1 MREVKRALG
10 AAALACAAALCSAC
24 GSDTTTPTTPTPT
37 QVTDTL
43 TGTVTQNGANTQT
56 FTANAAGTVT
66 ATLTD
71 LQPVDSVT
79 IGFSIGTTIGTFC
92 QATLANDAATKGF
105 SFTATAAT
113 AGSYCVRVYDV
124 GNVTSDTPINYTVTV
139 VHN

>member
-1 MREVKRALG
+1 MKAVKRATR
-10 AAALACAAALCSAC
+10 AAALACAAALFGAC
-24 GSDTTTPTTPTPT
+24 GSSTTPTTPTPT

-56 FTANAAGTVT
+56 FTANAGGTVT

-71 LQPVDSVT
+71 LQPVDTVK
-79 IGFSIGTTIGTFC
+79 IGFSIGTTIGTIC

-113 AGSYCVRVYDV
+113 AGTYCVRVYDV
-124 GNVTSDTPINYTVTV
+124 GNVTADTPVNYTVTV

>member
-1 MREVKRALG
+1 MRVGELMQVVAIAG
-10 AAALACAAALCSAC
+10 AAAMLGAC
-24 GSDTTTPTTPTPT
+24 GSDSTTPTTPTPT

-43 TGTVTQNGANTQT
+43 KGTITQNGATTQT

-71 LQPVDSVT
+71 LQPVDTVKV
-79 IGFSIGTTIGTFC
+79 GFSIGTTIGTIC

-113 AGSYCVRVYDV
+113 PVTYCVRIYDV
-124 GNVTSDTPINYTVTV
+124 GNVTADKPIDFTVTV

>member
-1 MREVKRALG
+1 MRVGELMQVVAIAG
-10 AAALACAAALCSAC
+10 AAAMLGAC
-24 GSDTTTPTTPTPT
+24 GSDSTTPTTPTPT

-43 TGTVTQNGANTQT
+43 KGTITQNGAITQT

-71 LQPVDSVT
+71 LQPVDTVKV
-79 IGFSIGTTIGTFC
+79 GFSIGTTIGTIC

-113 AGSYCVRVYDV
+113 PGTYCVRLYDV
-124 GNVTSDTPINYTVTV
+124 GNVTADKPIDFTVTV

>member
-1 MREVKRALG
+1 MKAVKRATR
-10 AAALACAAALCSAC
+10 AAALACAAALLGAC
-24 GSDTTTPTTPTPT
+24 GSSTTPTTPTPT

-56 FTANAAGTVT
+56 FTANAGGTVT

-71 LQPVDSVT
+71 LQPVDTVT
-79 IGFSIGTTIGTFC
+79 IGFSIGTTIGTIC

-113 AGSYCVRVYDV
+113 AGTYCVRVYDV
-124 GNVTSDTPINYTVTV
+124 GNVTADTPVNYTVTV

>member
-1 MREVKRALG
+1 MKAVKRATR
-10 AAALACAAALCSAC
+10 AAALACAAALFGAC
-24 GSDTTTPTTPTPT
+24 GSSTTPTTPTPT

-56 FTANAAGTVT
+56 FTANAGGTVT

-71 LQPVDSVT
+71 LQPVDTVT
-79 IGFSIGTTIGTFC
+79 IGFSIGTTIGTIC

-113 AGSYCVRVYDV
+113 AGTYCVRVYDV
-124 GNVTSDTPINYTVTV
+124 GNVTADTPVNYTVTV

>member
-1 MREVKRALG
+1 MKAVKRATRAAPLAG
-10 AAALACAAALCSAC
+10 AAALFGPC
-24 GSDTTTPTTPTPT
+24 GSSTTPTTPTPT

-56 FTANAAGTVT
+56 FTANAGGTVT

-71 LQPVDSVT
+71 LQPVDTVT
-79 IGFSIGTTIGTFC
+79 IGFSIGTTIGTIC

-113 AGSYCVRVYDV
+113 AGTYCVRVYDV
-124 GNVTSDTPINYTVTV
+124 GNVTADTPVNYTVTV

>member
-1 MREVKRALG
+1 MKAVKRATR
-10 AAALACAAALCSAC
+10 AAALACAAALFGAC
-24 GSDTTTPTTPTPT
+24 GSSTTPTTPTPT

-56 FTANAAGTVT
+56 FTANAGGTVT

-71 LQPVDSVT
+71 LQPVDTVT
-79 IGFSIGTTIGTFC
+79 IGFSIGTTIGTIC

-113 AGSYCVRVYDV
+113 AGTYCVRMYDV
-124 GNVTSDTPINYTVTV
+124 GNVTADTPVNYTVTV